1 MQIKEKTKEQPNINI
16 KFYMKLI
23 DNFRF
28 MSTSFLHLKDNLSD
42 KLYGKNMII
51 INVLLST
58 KNLKM
63 IYYYIIA

>member
-1 MQIKEKTKEQPNINI
+1 
-16 KFYMKLI
+16 MKLI